1 MEIKDWQGVYIKG
14 EKNTFSPLTS
24 KILPH
29 QGRPGLKER
38 TNTDSYPKMF
48 LFTIILYVFCTVTNA
63 ASISSGTCSVPND
76 QQGLVSSIL
85 TQLENWASL
94 QGKPD
99 PSILIALNLA
109 KDHNLSVIMHLVQ
122 QIKETA
128 GTEMTSGKVA
138 LYVLALRSA
147 CQNPADVTTPE
158 KHVNLVQVLEKKT
171 KEEIKHIQTT
181 GTPKTT
187 YYQLALDTLALCV
200 EKSPELERAANALAK
215 EVLANSFQFKGH
227 FSVDTA
233 AVATLALFC
242 VYEGRISPQ
251 QSKFIE
257 TIREALALATKQILN
272 EQQSNGL
279 LGNIYS
285 TGLAIQALSVT
296 SEFYSA
302 NAWNCPKTLNEVL
315 SKITEGAF
323 STPAASSQILPS
335 LVGKTYLDVRGLTC
349 SSKTVT
355 VNYTVTNDLIGPYFK
370 YSTAVQVPKGSVL
383 LTVLK
388 AAQQFNAKEFSFQT
402 KETSWGPMV
411 TSINGV
417 QGSTNEKTYWQFLS
431 GKTPLEQG
439 VGSYKPKNNEKI
451 VAKFSRY

>member
-1 MEIKDWQGVYIKG
+1 
-14 EKNTFSPLTS
+14 
-24 KILPH
+24 
-29 QGRPGLKER
+29 
-38 TNTDSYPKMF
+38 MF

-109 KDHNLSVIMHLVQ
+109 KDHNLSVIMHLVR

-158 KHVNLVQVLEKKT
+158 KHVNLVQVLEEKT

-200 EKSPELERAANALAK
+200 EKSPELERAATALAK
-215 EVLANSFQFKGH
+215 EVLANSFQLKGH

-242 VYEGRISPQ
+242 VYEEKISPQ
-251 QSKFIE
+251 QSKFTG
-257 TIREALALATKQILN
+257 TIRAALALATKDILN

-285 TGLAIQALSVT
+285 TGLAMQALSVT

-323 STPAASSQILPS
+323 STPSAAASQILPS
-335 LVGKTYLDVRGLTC
+335 LVGKTYLDVRDLTC
-349 SSKTVT
+349 SSETVT
-355 VNYTVTNDLIGPYFK
+355 VHYTVINKLIGPHFN
-370 YSTAVQVPKGSVL
+370 YSTTVQVPKGSVL

-388 AAQQFNAKEFSFQT
+388 AAQKLNAKEFSFQT
-402 KETSWGPMV
+402 EETSWGPMV

-439 VGSYKPKNNEKI
+439 VGSYKPKDKEEI
-451 VAKFSRY
+451 MAMFSRY

>member
-1 MEIKDWQGVYIKG
+1 M
-14 EKNTFSPLTS
+14 PTS
-24 KILPH
+24 
-29 QGRPGLKER
+29 E
-38 TNTDSYPKMF
+38 PKMF
-48 LFTIILYVFCTVTNA
+48 LLTIIMCVFYAVTNA
-63 ASISSGTCSVPND
+63 ASSSSGTCYVPSD
-76 QQGLVSSIL
+76 RQWLVRGLQ

-94 QGKPD
+94 QSTPD
-99 PSILIALNLA
+99 PSVLIALNLA
-109 KDHNLSVIMHLVQ
+109 EDHNLSVITQLVR

-158 KHVNLVQVLEKKT
+158 KHVNLVQVLEEKT
-171 KEEIKHIQTT
+171 KEEIEHIHTT

-200 EKSPELERAANALAK
+200 EKSPELENPATTLAK
-215 EVLANSFQFKGH
+215 AALNNSFHFDGR

-233 AVATLALFC
+233 AVANLGLFC
-242 VYEGRISPQ
+242 VYEGKISPQ
-251 QSKFIE
+251 QSKI
-257 TIREALALATKQILN
+257 TGTVTAALTHITKQILN

-279 LGNIYS
+279 LGNVYS
-285 TGLAIQALSVT
+285 TGLAMQALSVT

-323 STPAASSQILPS
+323 STPAAASQILPS
-335 LVGKTYLDVRGLTC
+335 LVDKTYLDVRGLTC
-349 SSKTVT
+349 SSETVT
-355 VNYTVTNDLIGPYFK
+355 VHYTIINKLTQPYFE
-370 YSTAVQVPKGSVL
+370 YSTTVKVPKGSVL
-383 LTVLK
+383 LAVLE
-388 AAQQFNAKEFSFQT
+388 AAKQLNASEFSFQT
-402 KETSWGPMV
+402 EETSWGPMV

-439 VGSYKPKNNEKI
+439 VGSYKPKDKEEI
-451 VAKFSRY
+451 MAMFSRY

>member
-1 MEIKDWQGVYIKG
+1 M
-14 EKNTFSPLTS
+14 
-24 KILPH
+24 PH

-38 TNTDSYPKMF
+38 TDSYPKMF
-48 LFTIILYVFCTVTNA
+48 PFTIILYVFCTVTNA

-76 QQGLVSSIL
+76 QQGLVKGIQN
-85 TQLENWASL
+85 QLENWARL

-138 LYVLALRSA
+138 LYVLALRSS
-147 CQNPADVTTPE
+147 CENPADVSTPE
-158 KHVNLVQVLEKKT
+158 KHVNLVQVLEEKT
-171 KEEIKHIQTT
+171 KEEIKHIHTT

-200 EKSPELERAANALAK
+200 EKSPELERAATTLAK
-215 EVLANSFQFKGH
+215 AVLANRFQFHGRY
-227 FSVDTA
+227 SVDTA
-233 AVATLALFC
+233 AVASLALFC
-242 VYEGRISPQ
+242 VYEGRISSQ
-251 QSKFIE
+251 QSKLVG
-257 TIREALALATKQILN
+257 TIQAALALATKQILN
-272 EQQSNGL
+272 EQQTNGL

-285 TGLAIQALSVT
+285 TGLAMQALSVT

-315 SKITEGAF
+315 SKITKSAF
-323 STPAASSQILPS
+323 STPAAASQILPS
-335 LVGKTYLDVRGLTC
+335 LVGKTYLDVKGLTC
-349 SSKTVT
+349 SSETVT
-355 VNYTVTNDLIGPYFK
+355 VHYTVINKLIGPHFR
-370 YSTAVQVPKGSVL
+370 YSTTVKVPKGSVL
-383 LTVLK
+383 LAVLK
-388 AAQQFNAKEFSFQT
+388 AAEQLNASEFSFQT
-402 KETSWGPMV
+402 EETSWGPMV
-411 TSINGV
+411 TSINGL

-439 VGSYKPKNNEKI
+439 VGSYKPKDNEEI
-451 VAKFSRY
+451 VAMFSRY